1 MPTLE
6 RHAGHTRIIVLCRP
20 FNTKGVTLLYAVRY
34 FITLFPLLFSNYARL
49 INRARRIRSIGLE
62 FRGVQLESLQ
72 PTTLAEMLSDPSLN
86 ALTSVYSADRSF
98 TVYRAI
104 RKCTR
109 YSYAKSIS
117 YKRILAFNQCPN
129 IVYFD
134 ETLLRHLPVN
144 A

>member
-6 RHAGHTRIIVLCRP
+6 RHAGHTRMIVLCRP
-20 FNTKGVTLLYAVRY
+20 FNTRGVTLLYAVRY
-34 FITLFPLLFSNYARL
+34 FITLFPLLFFNYARL
-49 INRARRIRSIGLE
+49 INCARRIRSIGLD
-62 FRGVQLESLQ
+62 FRGVQLES
-72 PTTLAEMLSDPSLN
+72 TTLTEMLSDPSLN
-86 ALTSVYSADRSF
+86 ALTSVYSTDRSF

-109 YSYAKSIS
+109 YSYAKSVS

-134 ETLLRHLPVN
+134 ETLLRPLPVN